1 MLRDQKLKA
10 FIPTVDP
17 DKAKRFYV
25 NLLGFDLL
33 SEDYYGME
41 LELNGSLLR
50 IATVE
55 QFKPHPFTVLGWE
68 VDDLSSLITSLVRKG
83 VVFEIYNIIDQDKSG
98 IWNAPG
104 GGKVAW
110 FKDPDG
116 NLLSLSEMGDSS
128 GIPLEEDSSLY

>member
-25 NLLGFDLL
+25 NLLGFTLL

-55 QFKPHPFTVLGWE
+55 QFKPHPFTVLGLE

-116 NLLSLSEMGDSS
+116 NLLSLNEMGDSS
-128 GIPLEEDSSLY
+128 GVPLEEDSTLY

>member
-25 NLLGFDLL
+25 NLLGFTLL

-55 QFKPHPFTVLGWE
+55 QFKPHPFTVLGLE

-116 NLLSLSEMGDSS
+116 NLLSLTEYV
-128 GIPLEEDSSLY
+128 SSLNGAISQN